1 MEDLFAP
8 TKKVFPYQ
16 DLDELLQKR
25 SLEVSSA
32 ALKDYILEETKGCSF
47 EVELTWVYGFLCG
60 IESCELFR
68 GFWQMEW
75 TGHKVLNTFLWNI
88 SWCAGS

>member
-16 DLDELLQKR
+16 DLDETLQKR
-25 SLEVSSA
+25 SPEVSSA
-32 ALKDYILEETKGCSF
+32 ALKDYILEGNQEASF
-47 EVELTWVYGFLCG
+47 ELELTWVYAFLCG

-68 GFWQMEW
+68 GFWQ
-75 TGHKVLNTFLWNI
+75 WNELATR
-88 SWCAGS
+88 C

>member
-16 DLDELLQKR
+16 DLDEMLQKR
-25 SLEVSSA
+25 SLE
-32 ALKDYILEETKGCSF
+32 ALLQLSRIIFLRETKGSSF
-47 EVELTWVYGFLCG
+47 EVELTWVYAFLCG

-68 GFWQMEW
+68 GFWQWE
-75 TGHKVLNTFLWNI
+75 
-88 SWCAGS
+88 